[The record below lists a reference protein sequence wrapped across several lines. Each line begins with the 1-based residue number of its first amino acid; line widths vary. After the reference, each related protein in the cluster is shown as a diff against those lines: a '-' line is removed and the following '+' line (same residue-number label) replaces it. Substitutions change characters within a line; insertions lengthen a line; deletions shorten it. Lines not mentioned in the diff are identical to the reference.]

1 MGAIFDK
8 DGDQSYKFIN
18 GVRVGKNSHRKWY
31 VLANS
36 VHFQEGLFDK
46 FLEQQRKDNKIK
58 EYEFPALPV
67 DFIVYERGKKQP
79 WYRINVILYLIIIF
93 IFVILT

>member
-36 VHFQEGLFDK
+36 GYNILMYPRPFFRSRAFAFFPSPVLAK
-46 FLEQQRKDNKIK
+46 KKKKI
-58 EYEFPALPV
+58 
-67 DFIVYERGKKQP
+67 I
-79 WYRINVILYLIIIF
+79 
-93 IFVILT
+93 